1 MAHQVALIRGDGI
14 GPELVQAVE
23 TVFDAAQVNI
33 DWIEVEAGLKCVEA
47 GKPIVPEETIGKIK
61 ELGIGLKAPMTTPI
75 GKGSV
80 SPNVTL
86 RKKLDLYACVRP
98 VYSMPGVPTPFSG
111 LDVVIFRE
119 NTEDLYAQIEY
130 MATPTVAHTVKLIS
144 EKGSERIIRAAFE
157 YARKNGR
164 KKVTC
169 VHKANI
175 MKIGDGL
182 FLRTFNRIK
191 EEYPEIESWDNIVDA
206 QCMQLVTRWKQFDV
220 LVMPNLY
227 GDIVSD
233 LCAGMMGG
241 LGVAPGAN
249 YGTKAA
255 LFEAVHG
262 SAPKYAGMNKANPTA
277 LLLSATLMLDHLG
290 EHDARTKIEAALR
303 TTIESGV
310 KTYDLGGTAT
320 TSEYAEAIAAALKG

>member
-1 MAHQVALIRGDGI
+1 
-14 GPELVQAVE
+14 
-23 TVFDAAQVNI
+23 
-33 DWIEVEAGLKCVEA
+33 
-47 GKPIVPEETIGKIK
+47 
-61 ELGIGLKAPMTTPI
+61 
-75 GKGSV
+75 
-80 SPNVTL
+80 
-86 RKKLDLYACVRP
+86 
-98 VYSMPGVPTPFSG
+98 
-111 LDVVIFRE
+111 
-119 NTEDLYAQIEY
+119 
-130 MATPTVAHTVKLIS
+130 
-144 EKGSERIIRAAFE
+144 
-157 YARKNGR
+157 
-164 KKVTC
+164 
-169 VHKANI
+169 

-320 TSEYAEAIAAALKG
+320 TSEYAQSIAAALKG